1 MKFVIIFV
9 FLFGFIFC
17 LPLKEEKVNYSFN
30 IETSDGTSRQ
40 EQGILENNI
49 LRIDGSYQ
57 YIGDDGQVYEVHY
70 IADEKG
76 FQPQG
81 KHILN
86 K

>member
-1 MKFVIIFV
+1 MIWFRK
-9 FLFGFIFC
+9 LERTE
-17 LPLKEEKVNYSFN
+17 KYAEELRIPSWKLTARNQ
-30 IETSDGTSRQ
+30 TSDGTSRQ

-49 LRIDGSYQ
+49 LKIDGSYQ